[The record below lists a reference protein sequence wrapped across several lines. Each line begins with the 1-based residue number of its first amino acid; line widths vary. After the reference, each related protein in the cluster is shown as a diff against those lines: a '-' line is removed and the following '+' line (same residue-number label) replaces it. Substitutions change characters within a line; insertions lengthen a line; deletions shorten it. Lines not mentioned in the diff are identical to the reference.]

1 MTVFDSRIELCLNL
15 QYVVPLTSE
24 DGKTPNSGNAQA
36 GSTHLDSGSESLDE
50 VKPSLSSLDSPL
62 PNVNTHI
69 VQDPVGHTE
78 LYSELSKV
86 GGGANGMSSVAPVPA
101 SVSSAS
107 AIAAAYQTQLS
118 LAAAAAVAARH
129 NTMGGDHG
137 GAPMAPPSHH
147 DILHDYHSL

>member
-1 MTVFDSRIELCLNL
+1 M
-15 QYVVPLTSE
+15 
-24 DGKTPNSGNAQA
+24 
-36 GSTHLDSGSESLDE
+36 
-50 VKPSLSSLDSPL
+50 
-62 PNVNTHI
+62 
-69 VQDPVGHTE
+69 GHTD

-129 NTMGGDHG
+129 TAGGPADHTA
-137 GAPMAPPSHH
+137 APHMAPPPHHH